1 MPNRPPLKSAQN
13 KPRILGASGFT
24 QKYSSM
30 IPKTEIDS
38 PRYDNLVKSAVKMK
52 QLKNFDYKVDNAG
65 RQKRSSV
72 EAMTKIINK

>member
-1 MPNRPPLKSAQN
+1 MANNPPLKSAKN
-13 KPRILGASGFT
+13 KTLGASVFD
-24 QKYSSM
+24 KYKSF

-52 QLKNFDYKVDNAG
+52 QLKSFDYKVDNAG